1 MAEREVQKLQKEVD
15 GLEVKNNMGEMLIR
29 TLFFSKSFS

>member
-15 GLEVKNNMGEMLIR
+15 GLEVKNNMGEMLIS
-29 TLFFSKSFS
+29 T